1 VPGRASHVISR
12 TIAELPAPEKRA
24 VLAHEGAHL
33 RLRHDH
39 LLVLALYERNWGW
52 LPGARAVAD
61 RHRHS
66 VELWA
71 DMAAAGSPLVD
82 QATCDR
88 HTGGSSLG
96 TFSARP
102 YRSTGGTERPRRNRY
117 LSRRD
122 DRTALTSTASLRRIV
137 RADRRCQ
144 HDLAGRFGG
153 DGKVRLNRN
162 AQQEV
167 SSHHRAAPRQGRTG
181 AQMREQQRSPR
192 T

>member
-1 VPGRASHVISR
+1 MAPTFEPVAFAVPGRDSHVVISR

-33 RLRHDH
+33 RLRHDSH
-39 LLVLALYERNWGW
+39 LLVLALYERIWGW

-88 HTGGSSLG
+88 
-96 TFSARP
+96 ARVALHLCP
-102 YRSTGGTERPRRNRY
+102 NGIAIA
-117 LSRRD
+117 
-122 DRTALTSTASLRRIV
+122 DRTDSYAPSTARQLSGVLAIIAALV
-137 RADRRCQ
+137 IAGAYSAT
-144 HDLAGRFGG
+144 HTVTDLNTAF
-153 DGKVRLNRN
+153 
-162 AQQEV
+162 
-167 SSHHRAAPRQGRTG
+167 AALH
-181 AQMREQQRSPR
+181 
-192 T
+192 